1 MKPMTHANTHKKYR
15 KWIQN
20 LFILAL
26 LSSCNSKIT
35 SPLSPPR
42 ERISL
47 NNGWTFFKY
56 DSEKTADSLCYDLRP
71 EIKEIQE
78 ARPADQ
84 EPTAP
89 EIMTADNHVLK
100 PYILPTGNE
109 FLADSSKHYKRPQGD
124 PGSNFPFVQ
133 YDFDDSAWEQVN
145 LPHDWA
151 INGPFMEGWNA
162 KVGGGMGRLPSD
174 GIAWYRK
181 KIDIPISD
189 QGKSIYL
196 DLDGAM
202 SYAIVWVNGHLVG
215 GWPYGYSSWRVA
227 LTPYLNFGAPNQI
240 AIRIDNPNHSSRWY
254 PGGGIYRNV
263 WLVKTHSLHID
274 HWGTRITSTDVSSA
288 SAIISMDVKLKN
300 TSGQKMPVEIL
311 TKIYESEDLNK
322 VITSFPIQ
330 SCTVDAYHTSLFSS
344 KVTLQNPKL
353 WGPPPTQSPNLY
365 VAVTEVKNN
374 GQIIDRYETTFGV
387 RTISYDANKGIFVNG
402 EKIYIQGVNQHHDL
416 GSLGAAFNV
425 KAAKRQLT
433 MLAEMGVNA
442 IRLAHNPP
450 APELLDL
457 TDKMGFLVVD
467 EMFDGWQ
474 RKKNPHD
481 FHLIFDDW
489 YEQDVRAWVRRD
501 KNHPS
506 IIIWSTG
513 NEVGEQYTG
522 ISGAEISKRLKL
534 IVKEEDPTRPVT
546 ASMNYAKPDMPLPET
561 LDVISLNY
569 QGEGIRNAP
578 AYAHLKGINTAP
590 LYPKFHKTFPDKVI
604 LSSENAAALSSRGTY
619 IFPVTERISAPVS
632 DSTGGDSKNMHV
644 SAYELYTAPFGS
656 SADKVFASLDQH
668 PYVAGGFV
676 WSGWDYLG
684 EPSPYYLA
692 RSSYYGVIDLAGFK
706 KDRFYL
712 YQSKWRPNFP
722 MAHILP
728 HWNWPDR
735 IGKKTPVHVFTS
747 GDEAELFLNGKSM
760 GRKKKGAYEYR
771 LRWDTIKYNPG
782 TLKVIA
788 YKNGQK
794 WAEDS
799 VTTSMAPHQ
808 LKIETVSTQMIANG
822 EDLCFVTVQV
832 VDAKGIPVP
841 TANNE
846 ISFEISGP
854 GVFIASDN
862 GDPSD
867 MTSFGSSKRNAFNGK
882 ILAILKSTNTPGII
896 QLTARASGL
905 QSAQINIHSVI
916 Q

>member
-1 MKPMTHANTHKKYR
+1 M
-15 KWIQN
+15 
-20 LFILAL
+20 
-26 LSSCNSKIT
+26 
-35 SPLSPPR
+35 SPPR